1 MELEQNVREES
12 NHKDLTLQRAK
23 LAGEITTLAALITNS
38 TEMDVFVQY
47 SAHVDNLEIDL
58 YQNGWKSDRNRKN
71 TLSYSCYIGEKQDP
85 YSLKELYKIKRQ
97 LVQILKDKKIN
108 YKKLDYTTETTTYKK
123 YYLG

>member
-1 MELEQNVREES
+1 MEDNRQDS
-12 NHKDLTLQRAK
+12 MHKDLTLQRAK

-58 YQNGWKSDRNRKN
+58 YQNGWESDRNSKN

-97 LVQILKDKKIN
+97 LVQILKDKN
-108 YKKLDYTTETTTYKK
+108 VDYDRLDYTTETVTYEK